1 MKKGSEYRQHA
12 RECRAL
18 AASMQSDDQR
28 GQLLQMAGHWEAL
41 ARDREALIARH
52 PELAIAC
59 EDGDAAQVEPA

>member
-18 AASMQSDDQR
+18 ASNMESAEQR
-28 GQLLQMAGHWEAL
+28 EQLLQMADHWEAL

-52 PELAIAC
+52 PELSIPGH
-59 EDGDAAQVEPA
+59 EDTGP